1 MGLLIL
7 ISLLIEV
14 GVLFYLEKKAW
25 NTLYTPLNFLML
37 PYVVILLLTIVVAG
51 KWGIVDFYYPS
62 IIYWNVGLLLF
73 AIPSLAL
80 GFTMQKNGRTVYR
93 PIDERSGMSHVIVIL
108 TVVMCLAFMY
118 RLKQTLGSSS
128 ASLGSDEFGMDFDG
142 HGLWAHL
149 SKFILPLL
157 ILCIYYVDRTRRW
170 LWIFIL
176 LLVFITFLHQVKGW
190 VIIPCVAGLAMRLY
204 SGKTRLSLK
213 LVLFVLLGAVSVF
226 FISYIFSLVVGGEAS
241 MGGMIME
248 LIMRIFAHYVTS
260 GTLGFSIDVA
270 AGMPDKGDMQVL
282 FAQFVNIINLLT
294 GNNEIIS
301 QVNSLYV
308 YTGLNYTN
316 VRTMF
321 GTIAVYT
328 DPAQF
333 AFVTL
338 LLSSTLYLLRII
350 AVRFDNVF
358 VNVIYFYQCA
368 LLAMGWFE
376 YYFFHLDAIEVPV
389 MTIIVMT
396 IVMIF
401 DSTQRKIA

>member
-37 PYVVILLLTIVVAG
+37 PYVVILLLTVVVAG

-93 PIDERSGMSHVIVIL
+93 PIDERSGMSNVIVIL

>member
-7 ISLLIEV
+7 ISFLIEV

-37 PYVVILLLTIVVAG
+37 PYVVILLLTVAVAG

-93 PIDERSGMSHVIVIL
+93 PIDERNGMSHVIVIL

-118 RLKQTLGSSS
+118 RLRQTLGSSS

-248 LIMRIFAHYVTS
+248 LIMRIFVHYVTS
-260 GTLGFSIDVA
+260 GTLGFSMDLA
-270 AGMPDKGDMQVL
+270 AGMPDHGDMQVL

-301 QVNSLYV
+301 QVNRLYV
-308 YTGLNYTN
+308 YTGLNLTN

-389 MTIIVMT
+389 MTLIVMT

-401 DSTQRKIA
+401 DSTQKKIA